1 MPAPALWHHPQLIRR
16 VEDVE
21 GNVLYRSEDES
32 QQAVSPTTAFLMS
45 SMLADVID
53 SGTAWKARQLG
64 FRLPASGKTG
74 TTNEY
79 RDAWFVGYTQSL
91 TAGVWV
97 GYDTPRQILPGS
109 AYAGDVAVPLWADF
123 MKAATKGDKPEPL
136 VVPRTVVAVQICK
149 LSGKRPANG
158 CDAVP
163 VANDDG
169 LVIDQSMIGTEY
181 FERGTEPREVCH
193 LHVGRSLFGRI
204 AGWFDGGSGGQ
215 VTEQRAAEAVHT
227 EAPVAAPVSPAQEA
241 PRRSPRPRRPSRR
254 SAGSGG
260 GSSAAATSRTRRTR
274 RRTRRRPGVPS
285 SVPLPMPFGD
295 VIGHARPGRAPG
307 QRRTA
312 RLAAAG
318 AALRR
323 SAQASASGGSR
334 RPWPRP

>member
-1 MPAPALWHHPQLIRR
+1 MPSLALGSGEVTLFDMTSAYSAFASAGMWHHPQLIRR

-32 QQAVSPTTAFLMS
+32 QQAVSPVTAFLMS

-136 VVPRTVVAVQICK
+136 VVPRNVVAVQICR
-149 LSGKRPANG
+149 LSGKRPASG

-181 FERGTEPREVCH
+181 FERGTEPGEVCH
-193 LHVGRSLFGRI
+193 LHVGRSLFGRL
-204 AGWFDGGSGGQ
+204 AGWFGGPSGAG
-215 VTEQRAAEAVHT
+215 QRAAR
-227 EAPVAAPVSPAQEA
+227 
-241 PRRSPRPRRPSRR
+241 RRSRGNRGAS
-254 SAGSGG
+254 
-260 GSSAAATSRTRRTR
+260 
-274 RRTRRRPGVPS
+274 
-285 SVPLPMPFGD
+285 
-295 VIGHARPGRAPG
+295 GRAG
-307 QRRTA
+307 
-312 RLAAAG
+312 LAGAAG
-318 AALRR
+318 ARGGRGPGARAEEARVLGADLRPPR
-323 SAQASASGGSR
+323 QAGREGPEEGRAGHPASPVASPCR
-334 RPWPRP
+334 CRFAT